1 MRCHRGIIRCKNGAA
16 IAHTRIGWYR
26 AVSNILHGFAIRS
39 FADELE
45 PLGNARDGPLA
56 ICAVA
61 LVPVEGYFRVEPCGE
76 CHERCP
82 FALLFRIKKVGL
94 FGIDRRIV
102 ADAHQLSAE
111 QFALDEDARQQSEP
125 ETRYGRVNRGNQ

>member
-1 MRCHRGIIRCKNGAA
+1 MWRQCRRLKFCLPRG
-16 IAHTRIGWYR
+16 
-26 AVSNILHGFAIRS
+26 L
-39 FADELE
+39 
-45 PLGNARDGPLA
+45 LGDARDGALA

-61 LVPVEGYFRVEPCGE
+61 LVPVERYFRVEPCGE

-125 ETRYGRVNRGNQ
+125 ETRYGRVNRHDEIIEEMIAALMRDARLLDRFAP